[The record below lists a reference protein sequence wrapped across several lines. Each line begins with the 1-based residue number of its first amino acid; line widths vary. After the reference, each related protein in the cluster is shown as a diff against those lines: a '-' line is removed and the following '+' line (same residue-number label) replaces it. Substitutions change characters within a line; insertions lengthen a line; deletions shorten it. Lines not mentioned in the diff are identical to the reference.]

1 MSLLSLFMGYISPA
15 SNNVHASSST
25 DGGDINYN
33 NNMHQPPTEDATT
46 PPITLVNQIML
57 AVWVIHHTRI
67 I

>member
-46 PPITLVNQIML
+46 SPITLVNQIML